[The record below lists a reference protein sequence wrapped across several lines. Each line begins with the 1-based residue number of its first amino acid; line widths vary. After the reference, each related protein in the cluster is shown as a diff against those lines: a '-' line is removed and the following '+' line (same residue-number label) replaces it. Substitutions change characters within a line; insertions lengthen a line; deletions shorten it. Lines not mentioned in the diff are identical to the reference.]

1 MVKRLNQMF
10 PDTYRHHIP
19 TRFSETNKCP
29 IRNKVTNP
37 HCLDHQEEY
46 LSLAVLHLERNNCY
60 MRNFPIFF
68 QSFFS
73 LYKVPLRLFL
83 LAWQVSHERPCLPD
97 PPTNISVPPQIII
110 RTLKMPDRNTGSTN
124 KSLYSFKNRISVTGS
139 IPPISI
145 YPPGNT
151 IMSKMINK

>member
-97 PPTNISVPPQIII
+97 PPTTISVPPQDNNKNVENAGQEY
-110 RTLKMPDRNTGSTN
+110 RKHKQKSVQFQKPDIC
-124 KSLYSFKNRISVTGS
+124 NREHTTDKHL
-139 IPPISI
+139 PAR
-145 YPPGNT
+145 
-151 IMSKMINK
+151 